1 MTAKDGNIASM
12 VRGWHQQGVFIAL
25 VDDQLEVFGEPSV
38 VQQYAAAIRQHKE
51 AVVARLKT
59 GQQHRE
65 RLEAIALTSWC
76 TPGCKHLLRSKMA
89 SGEQALWCRQYR
101 NSRSWSQQRL
111 CILKACPK
119 VTEQQALPD

>member
-1 MTAKDGNIASM
+1 MIAEENIASM

-38 VQQYAAAIRQHKE
+38 VQQYAAAIRQHKKT
-51 AVVARLKT
+51 VVACMKT
-59 GQQHRE
+59 AQEQRT
-65 RLEAIALTSWC
+65 RLETLALASWC
-76 TPGCKHLLRSKMA
+76 KPDCKHLLRSKMA

-111 CILKACPK
+111 CILRACPK
-119 VTEQQALPD
+119 VTEQQALPS